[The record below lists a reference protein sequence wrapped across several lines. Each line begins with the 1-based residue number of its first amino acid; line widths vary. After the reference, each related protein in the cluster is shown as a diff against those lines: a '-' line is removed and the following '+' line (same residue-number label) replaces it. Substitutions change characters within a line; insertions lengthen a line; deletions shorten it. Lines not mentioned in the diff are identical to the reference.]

1 MEGRQ
6 EAELNAGLFH
16 HLPAVKAS
24 QPPSQGRQQPDINS
38 HQSCQR
44 PNSPGLEVLLQS
56 AQTLG
61 DSSPPEPSTLALQ
74 AEARLVRAF
83 LENTNDP
90 GTTRGCREGSFEV
103 LNSEDPPNRIIH
115 SQLSPGNG
123 LRSFQPAFQSR
134 VSIAKEQQTFE
145 ESPPGQ
151 GTRLNN

>member
-1 MEGRQ
+1 MQDCSTTYRQ
-6 EAELNAGLFH
+6 SKPPSLHPKAGSIQTL
-16 HLPAVKAS
+16 LTAVRAVK
-24 QPPSQGRQQPDINS
+24 
-38 HQSCQR
+38 QR

-103 LNSEDPPNRIIH
+103 LNSEDSPNRIIH

>member
-1 MEGRQ
+1 MQDCSTTYRQ
-6 EAELNAGLFH
+6 LKPPSLHPKAGSSQTFT
-16 HLPAVKAS
+16 AVKAVK
-24 QPPSQGRQQPDINS
+24 
-38 HQSCQR
+38 QR
-44 PNSPGLEVLLQS
+44 PNGPGLEVLLQN
-56 AQTLG
+56 AQTRG

-103 LNSEDPPNRIIH
+103 LNSEDSPNRIIH